1 MVSGTDE
8 HGTPV
13 MVAAD
18 KEGKSYAEIADYY
31 NASFRDDFR
40 RIGLSYDCFS
50 RTTTLNHERVT
61 QDLFKTI
68 YEHGA
73 IVEQTQMVS
82 FSPATGH
89 TLPDRY
95 IEGTCPICGYTEARG
110 DQCDNCGNQLDPID
124 LINPRSQDRRRDAG
138 VPRDDAPLSRPAEVR
153 RRAAPLDPGA

>member
-1 MVSGTDE
+1 MASAKKKILVAPAWPYAAGHRHLGHVAGFGVPSDAFARYHRLKGNDVLMVSGTDE

-31 NASFRDDFR
+31 NASFREDFR
-40 RIGLSYDCFS
+40 RLGISYDCFS

-61 QDLFKTI
+61 QDLFRTL
-68 YEHGA
+68 YAHGV

-82 FSPATGH
+82 FSPSTGH

-95 IEGTCPICGYTEARG
+95 IEGTCPI
-110 DQCDNCGNQLDPID
+110 
-124 LINPRSQDRRRDAG
+124 
-138 VPRDDAPLSRPAEVR
+138 
-153 RRAAPLDPGA
+153 